1 MRVPVLKT
9 RLDRSAFAEPALM
22 TVTVYVLVVVPFCAV
37 TTVVI
42 TLLPTERFIDPEA
55 VPLVTEVPF
64 TVTVA
69 VASATVGVTV
79 MEVILLATDAV

>member
-1 MRVPVLKT
+1 MIVW
-9 RLDRSAFAEPALM
+9 PAAKR
-22 TVTVYVLVVVPFCAV
+22 VTVLVYVSVVDPSCEV

-42 TLLPTERFIDPEA
+42 VLEPTESAMAPEA
-55 VPLVTEVPF
+55 EPEGTDTPF

-79 MEVILLATDAV
+79 KEVTLFETDAV